1 MDERRKNK
9 RMDLTSRL
17 IVKRLDD
24 KEAGKEVS
32 IEITDVS
39 KTGVGFICEEALAI
53 GAVYEAYLTIWTK
66 EVLHSFLEIVRIEK
80 EDNHLYYGAIFI
92 GMPEMDSSR
101 IEVYETVRNAMENDK

>member
-17 IVKRLDD
+17 LVKRLD
-24 KEAGKEVS
+24 KNETGTEVS

-39 KTGVGFICEEALAI
+39 KTGVGFTCKEALTI

-80 EDNHLYYGAIFI
+80 EGNELYYGSIFI

-101 IEVYETVRNAMENDK
+101 IEVYETVRDATNNL